1 MTVSCTRSSA
11 RSTDPVSERANARRC
26 GIMVTR
32 SSRKLVAIDASLAG
46 APPPVNAGAAACLM
60 KGWPALGGCLRIVR
74 QQPSVT
80 AATTAHP
87 VELLPSPVKKLRQYK
102 HTTIVTN
109 LNFTIL
115 TTGQSHQHATG
126 PKET

>member
-60 KGWPALGGCLRIVR
+60 KGWPALGRCLRLVR

-80 AATTAHP
+80 AATTDHP
-87 VELLPSPVKKLRQYK
+87 VALFPSLVKKLRQDENPALV
-102 HTTIVTN
+102 TIGRAQCRERVC
-109 LNFTIL
+109 
-115 TTGQSHQHATG
+115 QYV
-126 PKET
+126 